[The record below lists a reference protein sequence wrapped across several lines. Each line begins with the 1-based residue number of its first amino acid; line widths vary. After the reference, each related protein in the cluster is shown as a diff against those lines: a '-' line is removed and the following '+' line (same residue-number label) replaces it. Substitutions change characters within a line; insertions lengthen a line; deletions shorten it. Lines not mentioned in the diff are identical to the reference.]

1 MRPETEKRPTA
12 RFRAAAPPCL
22 GPRPSSRRPGR
33 RNGPRGAPSWA
44 ASGLVGRRPPPDRRI
59 KSDSRAP
66 IPVEQNRRGVAPNPN
81 RPFLL
86 PFPVSYAPASGGDA
100 DGGRRQGKVVAPPWL
115 PRRRATLAQRAR
127 DRRDGRGWRPC
138 SGSGP
143 CPETTAQRRPATG
156 FLCARRRAMTRAVVL
171 DRER

>member
-1 MRPETEKRPTA
+1 MRPETGKQPTA
-12 RFRAAAPPCL
+12 RFRAAAPPAWARGPAADGRAAETARAARPL
-22 GPRPSSRRPGR
+22 GLLLAWLAGGRPQTVGSNPTAGRQSRSSKTG
-33 RNGPRGAPSWA
+33 GASP
-44 ASGLVGRRPPPDRRI
+44 
-59 KSDSRAP
+59 
-66 IPVEQNRRGVAPNPN
+66 QNPN

-86 PFPVSYAPASGGDA
+86 PLPVSHAPASGGDA

-127 DRRDGRGWRPC
+127 GRRDGHGWRPC

-143 CPETTAQRRPATG
+143 GPETTARRRPATG
-156 FLCARRRAMTRAVVL
+156 FLCARRRAVTRAVVL